1 MPLGTLSAGAAGL
14 QAAEPAGSW
23 YVFLMAYRV
32 GRYQVHDPIAA
43 GGMAV
48 VHLGRIVGPVG
59 FSRTVAIKRLHPHL
73 ATDPEFVAMF
83 LDEARLAAR
92 VQHPN
97 VVATLDLVGTRGQLL
112 LVMDFVLGASL
123 SQLVHSARA
132 RAAPP
137 PAAIVSAIVTGA
149 LYGLHAAHEARD
161 ERGESLAIV
170 HRDVSPQNLL
180 VGIDGVTRVVDFG
193 VAKAAARGQSTR
205 EGQLKGKL
213 AYMAPEQLLRK
224 TVDRRADVY
233 AAGVVLWEALT
244 LQRLFTADDEGAV
257 IAAVLQGDIPR
268 PSELRPDLPPGIDAI
283 VARAVS
289 RDPAAR
295 FATAQDLAAALE
307 AAIPP
312 APQGEVGLWVESV
325 GSPDIDVRRG
335 MVSAVERAPAI
346 EGDTDDGVVEGL
358 VAQTLSPQEAH
369 KLATALT
376 SSLPSRA
383 LLADS
388 VAAVP
393 GERPPRAKG
402 LWAGGALAA
411 AALAAAVMVSA
422 RSAPRGAVSEPA
434 APAASSAFSSSVA
447 GAMAASAASSAA
459 SLPAA
464 SEASVGAAV
473 ASSSTALR
481 PPARPASTPRRHAPP
496 PARAASCDPPFS
508 LDANGVKRFKPWCI

>member
-1 MPLGTLSAGAAGL
+1 
-14 QAAEPAGSW
+14 
-23 YVFLMAYRV
+23 MAYRV
-32 GRYQVHDPIAA
+32 GRYQVHDPIAS

-92 VQHPN
+92 VRHPN

-123 SQLVHSARA
+123 SQLVRNARD

-180 VGIDGVTRVVDFG
+180 VGIDGVTRVADFG

-244 LQRLFTADDEGAV
+244 LRRLFTADDEGAV
-257 IAAVLQGDIPR
+257 VAAVLQGDIPR
-268 PSELRPDLPPGIDAI
+268 PSELRPDLPPGIDGI

-295 FATAQDLAAALE
+295 FPTAQDLAAALE

-312 APQGEVGLWVESV
+312 APQGEVGAWVEGV
-325 GSPDIDVRRG
+325 GSPDIDARRA

-346 EGDTDDGVVEGL
+346 QGDTDDSVVEGL
-358 VAQTLSPQEAH
+358 VAQSLSPQEAH

-383 LLADS
+383 LRADIDS
-388 VAAVP
+388 VAAVR
-393 GERPPRAKG
+393 GEPSPRAKG
-402 LWAGGALAA
+402 LWVGGAMGAA
-411 AALAAAVMVSA
+411 AFAAAAVMASA
-422 RSAPRGAVSEPA
+422 RSSPRSEVSELAA
-434 APAASSAFSSSVA
+434 APAASASSSSMAGSSVA
-447 GAMAASAASSAA
+447 GPAASSEPAP
-459 SLPAA
+459 LAA

-481 PPARPASTPRRHAPP
+481 LPARPASAPRHHASPP
-496 PARAASCDPPFS
+496 GRAASCDPPFS